1 MVLPFD
7 VGRWIRIQP
16 AFDVRSIVCH
26 SHIRISHAHV
36 RFGSFNVWRN
46 VSTFDHCAEH
56 RSFVRRLNE
65 AVFDMDTLDLP
76 VFPLT
81 GEQTDQL
88 KLLETSLSSD
98 QALWLSGYFA
108 ALSAS
113 ARVRTEPTPTSLVAD
128 TAGLGEQSRRLT
140 VLYGSETGNSGT
152 LARKLGESAIVGG
165 LGARVVDMAQYKVSQ
180 IKEEQDVLIII
191 STHGEGDPPQPAA
204 DFFDFVEGRKAP
216 RLPQLRFAVLAL
228 GDSTYEHFCEA
239 GKRLDRRVEELGAT
253 RLQPRIDCD
262 VDYEDESGRWVQT
275 VLTQLRTQAST
286 LGSLIRTQSRAG
298 SVALPAQGEPTA
310 VIDKNHP
317 TLATVIDNLV
327 LTGRGSSKETRHVEV
342 SLGESRLGYRPG
354 DSLGFVPQND
364 PVTIE
369 AILETLAVPADTP
382 VSLKKGEVPLERALR
397 SELEVNVAT
406 PRFLK
411 HWAELSGA
419 SALERLTNSAPSEER
434 AAFLATHHI
443 IDIIRRF
450 PVSGIRPQQF
460 VTGLRPLQPRL
471 YSIAS
476 SNAVFPDEAHLT
488 VATVRYS
495 LHGESRLGVASG
507 QLATRSPPDVRIPV
521 YVQSN
526 PLFRLPEDDRPV
538 IMIGAGTGV
547 APYRAFLQ
555 EREARGSGGKTW
567 LIFGERNFRSDFL
580 YQREWQTFLSNG
592 ILTRMNVAF
601 SRDGAQKVYVQHR
614 MMEHARDL
622 YAWLEEGGNVYVCG
636 DAAHFARDVH
646 LALVSIVEREREIS
660 PESADEYVRELQRER
675 RYQRDVY

>member
-1 MVLPFD
+1 
-7 VGRWIRIQP
+7 
-16 AFDVRSIVCH
+16 
-26 SHIRISHAHV
+26 
-36 RFGSFNVWRN
+36 
-46 VSTFDHCAEH
+46 
-56 RSFVRRLNE
+56 
-65 AVFDMDTLDLP
+65 MDTVDLP
-76 VFPLT
+76 LFPLT

-88 KLLETSLSSD
+88 KLLGTSLSSE

-108 ALSAS
+108 ALGAS
-113 ARVRTEPTPTSLVAD
+113 ARVRTEPAPPSSVAD
-128 TAGLGEQSRRLT
+128 TTGLGEHSRRLT

-152 LARKLGESAIVGG
+152 LARKLSESARDEG
-165 LGARVVDMAQYKVSQ
+165 LASRVVDMAQYKVSQ
-180 IKEEQDVLIII
+180 IKEEQDVLIIT
-191 STHGEGDPPQPAA
+191 STHGEGDPPQSAA
-204 DFFDFVEGRKAP
+204 DFFDFVEGRRAP
-216 RLPQLRFAVLAL
+216 RLPHLRFAVLAL

-239 GKRLDRRVEELGAT
+239 GKRLDRRLEELGAR

-262 VDYEDESGRWVQT
+262 VDYEDESEHWVQA
-275 VLTQLRTQAST
+275 VLTQLRKQAST
-286 LGSLIRTQSRAG
+286 EGSLKRTQYRAG
-298 SVALPAQGEPTA
+298 SVALPAQGEPMA

-317 TLATVIDNLV
+317 TLATVIENLV

-342 SLGESRLGYRPG
+342 SLGESRLGYQPG
-354 DSLGFVPQND
+354 DSLGFIPQND
-364 PVTIE
+364 TATVE

-382 VSLKKGEVPLERALR
+382 VSLRKGEVPLDRALS

-406 PRFLK
+406 QRFLK
-411 HWAELSGA
+411 HWADLSGA
-419 SALERLTNSAPSEER
+419 SALDRLTESASADER

-450 PVSGIRPQQF
+450 PVSGISPQQF

-495 LHGESRLGVASG
+495 LRGESRLGVASG
-507 QLATRSPPDVRIPV
+507 QFATRSPPEVRIPV

-526 PLFRLPEDDRPV
+526 PFFRLPEDDRPV

-567 LIFGERNFRSDFL
+567 LFFGERNFRSDFL

-592 ILTRMNVAF
+592 ILARMSVAF

-622 YAWLEEGGNVYVCG
+622 YAWLQEGGNVYVCG

-646 LALVSIVEREREIS
+646 RALVAIVEREREIS